1 MNGDTAITMEQILWA
16 MGGFMTVYGVYK
28 IWKAYVL
35 KKTQQEASIEKLEKQ
50 MDELK
55 ANDSMMLQTLLA
67 ILNHSIDGNGIDG
80 MKNIRVSLEDY
91 IVKK

>member
-1 MNGDTAITMEQILWA
+1 MSGDTSFTMNQLLWA
-16 MGGFMTVYGVYK
+16 IGAFGSIFGVYK

-35 KKTQQEASIEKLEKQ
+35 KRTKQEEAVEKLEKQ
-50 MDELK
+50 MTDLQ
-55 ANDSMMLQTLLA
+55 ASDSIMLQTLLA

-80 MKNIRVSLEDY
+80 MKKIRVDLENY